1 MAIPYSSTKCVPGA
15 VPRMQR
21 HYPTLHQGGYR
32 VPERDN
38 EDIQC
43 AGKGATGRRNNVSKD
58 LLTTVWKPKQTAL
71 SPNLQASV
79 EAVDSQFQHTSTVNL
94 GRRTVTFPEG
104 VHALL
109 LPGFIPAKLSLLP
122 WTGTVSPP
130 LHQLRPAV
138 PWWCQHPGSQPFQ
151 QLQGPWQPP
160 TSTSTLLHASLSSPR
175 TVSQWNAKLQRPSS
189 LTYTW
194 LCQLSGTLI
203 PPP

>member
-43 AGKGATGRRNNVSKD
+43 AGKGATGRRNDVSKD

-94 GRRTVTFPEG
+94 GRRSVTFPEG

-122 WTGTVSPP
+122 
-130 LHQLRPAV
+130 
-138 PWWCQHPGSQPFQ
+138 
-151 QLQGPWQPP
+151 
-160 TSTSTLLHASLSSPR
+160 
-175 TVSQWNAKLQRPSS
+175 
-189 LTYTW
+189 
-194 LCQLSGTLI
+194 
-203 PPP
+203 

>member
-21 HYPTLHQGGYR
+21 HCPTLHQGGYR

-43 AGKGATGRRNNVSKD
+43 AGKGATGRRNDVSKD
-58 LLTTVWKPKQTAL
+58 LLTTVWKPEQTAL

-94 GRRTVTFPEG
+94 GRRSVTFPEG

-130 LHQLRPAV
+130 PPPTTACCTLVVSTSRYTALPATPRSLTTPDLYLHPTPRQPLITQNCPAV
-138 PWWCQHPGSQPFQ
+138 KC
-151 QLQGPWQPP
+151 
-160 TSTSTLLHASLSSPR
+160 
-175 TVSQWNAKLQRPSS
+175 
-189 LTYTW
+189 
-194 LCQLSGTLI
+194 
-203 PPP
+203 